1 MKQQYD
7 KQEIAQLL
15 SKFMAGETSVAEE
28 DVLAQYFRTHEVDDE
43 WAEYKEMFA
52 LFDNGQVDIEL
63 ATETSKQLNCADSDK
78 LPKQPRAVKEKPKIV
93 ALRWLMVGI
102 AASIAL
108 LVVFHLGRRT
118 AEQPPLVAEK
128 TVGTSPNPSKRGES
142 QPAPQ
147 TINPTETTEQAI
159 VAHHVPSQPAASTSQ
174 MHEPKV
180 VMTAASKAANVSSTE
195 DLANCIARLESEMEK
210 LDDSVSSAQVER
222 LIAADYRLQQ
232 MVNRIVGKQM
242 EQAMNKILN
251 DSTANYVSF

>member
-28 DVLAQYFRTHEVDDE
+28 EVLAQYFRTHEVDDE

-52 LFDNGQVDIEL
+52 LFDNGKVDIEPE
-63 ATETSKQLNCADSDK
+63 AETSKQLNSADSDK
-78 LPKQPRAVKEKPKIV
+78 LPKQPRVVKEKPKIV
-93 ALRWLMVGI
+93 TLRWLMAGI

-108 LVVFHLGRRT
+108 LLVFYLGRST
-118 AEQPPLVAEK
+118 AEKPTLVAEK
-128 TVGTSPNPSKRGES
+128 TIVTKDSV
-142 QPAPQ
+142 QPKHEAI
-147 TINPTETTEQAI
+147 TPTEKTEEAVVAQATPTKHPTVQRPNVTT
-159 VAHHVPSQPAASTSQ
+159 VDSASSA
-174 MHEPKV
+174 E
-180 VMTAASKAANVSSTE
+180 E
-195 DLANCIARLESEMEK
+195 LAKCIARLEAEMDG

-222 LIAADYRLQQ
+222 LIAADFRLQQ
-232 MVNRIVGKQM
+232 MVNRIVGKQA

>member
-28 DVLAQYFRTHEVDDE
+28 EVLAQYFRTHEVDDE

-52 LFDNGQVDIEL
+52 LFDNGKVDIEPE
-63 ATETSKQLNCADSDK
+63 AETNSQRPIANSQKPTSVPL
-78 LPKQPRAVKEKPKIV
+78 AVKEKPKIV
-93 ALRWLMVGI
+93 TLRWLMAGI

-108 LVVFHLGRRT
+108 VLVFYLGRST
-118 AEQPPLVAEK
+118 AEQPTLLAEENVLPKDSVQPKHEAITEK
-128 TVGTSPNPSKRGES
+128 TEETVVAQTTPTKR
-142 QPAPQ
+142 
-147 TINPTETTEQAI
+147 PTVQR
-159 VAHHVPSQPAASTSQ
+159 SNASTADS
-174 MHEPKV
+174 V
-180 VMTAASKAANVSSTE
+180 LAAEN
-195 DLANCIARLESEMEK
+195 LANCIARLEAEMNN

-222 LIAADYRLQQ
+222 LIAADFRLQQ
-232 MVNRIVGKQM
+232 MVNRIVGKQA

>member
-28 DVLAQYFRTHEVDDE
+28 EVLAQYFRTHEVDDE

-52 LFDNGQVDIEL
+52 LFDNGKVDIEPE
-63 ATETSKQLNCADSDK
+63 AETSKQLKSADSDK

-93 ALRWLMVGI
+93 TLRWLMAGI

-108 LVVFHLGRRT
+108 LLVFYLGRST
-118 AEQPPLVAEK
+118 AEQPSLVAEK
-128 TVGTSPNPSKRGES
+128 TVVTKDSV
-142 QPAPQ
+142 QPKHEAI
-147 TINPTETTEQAI
+147 TPTEKTEETVVAQTTPTKRPTIQR
-159 VAHHVPSQPAASTSQ
+159 SN
-174 MHEPKV
+174 
-180 VMTAASKAANVSSTE
+180 ASKADSALAAEN
-195 DLANCIARLESEMEK
+195 LANCIARLEAEMNN

-222 LIAADYRLQQ
+222 LIAADFRLQQ
-232 MVNRIVGKQM
+232 MVNRIVGKQA
-242 EQAMNKILN
+242 EQAMNKIIN

>member
-28 DVLAQYFRTHEVDDE
+28 EVLAQYFRTHEVDED

-52 LFDNGQVDIEL
+52 LFDNGEVDIEP
-63 ATETSKQLNCADSDK
+63 EADTNSQRPIANSQK
-78 LPKQPRAVKEKPKIV
+78 PKAVPQAVKEKPKIV
-93 ALRWLMVGI
+93 TLRWLVAGI

-108 LVVFHLGRRT
+108 LLVFYLGRST
-118 AEQPPLVAEK
+118 AEQPSLMAEK
-128 TVGTSPNPSKRGES
+128 TVGTSSNPSNHT
-142 QPAPQ
+142 A
-147 TINPTETTEQAI
+147 IIPTERTEQNV
-159 VAHHVPSQPAASTSQ
+159 VAQAAPVKPQVHYTKAEPTVVPNAPS
-174 MHEPKV
+174 
-180 VMTAASKAANVSSTE
+180 VSSSE
-195 DLANCIARLESEMEK
+195 DLADCIARLEAEMEK

-222 LIAADYRLQQ
+222 LIAADFRLQQ
-232 MVNRIVGKQM
+232 MVNRIVGKQA